1 MIKNIKPKKETIDSL
16 LVFIF
21 ITLIVSASA
30 LGQNHELS
38 MYDELWNFSNSYKM
52 LNGFVIYKDL
62 NVIITPLYF
71 YLGTFILSIF
81 GTNLFAF
88 KIYNILIVTSMYFII
103 YQIFQ
108 TTKIK
113 KIRSLLFLIII
124 YLITYIVI
132 LLGASYNILAL
143 DFFLLGILL
152 HLKGKNDYIQG
163 IIMFLIFM
171 TKQNI
176 GIYYMIAYL
185 IYSLAEH
192 KKIKKLI
199 IPYIIEIILLAIYFL
214 YLLLNQNLYNFI
226 NYTFL
231 GVKEF
236 GKENISI
243 DIYAILF
250 ILINIILYG
259 FLIWIN
265 LFKKSKFK
273 EKSLVI
279 FSGLAL
285 LYMFPIMNEF
295 HIKVAMI
302 PTLAT
307 LIIFIEKNFLEE
319 LTKNKIYNNII
330 IILVIGLSINSI
342 CRFVNNIKQ
351 INNYDCYDIYYGMN
365 IDKEIKDNIDTILNY
380 IKENESQGYEVKI
393 LSYKSDLYMN
403 ILKRNNG
410 KMDLPFYGNLGKDGV
425 DGLIEEIK
433 QLKNTKLLILNDDTY
448 LYQESDKI
456 RNFIKDNYKKIGEI
470 EEFYIYNVN

>member
-1 MIKNIKPKKETIDSL
+1 MIKSIKPKKETIDSL

-30 LGQNHELS
+30 LGQNQEES

-236 GKENISI
+236 GKEM
-243 DIYAILF
+243 DF
-250 ILINIILYG
+250 LYG
-259 FLIWIN
+259 
-265 LFKKSKFK
+265 
-273 EKSLVI
+273 
-279 FSGLAL
+279 
-285 LYMFPIMNEF
+285 
-295 HIKVAMI
+295 
-302 PTLAT
+302 
-307 LIIFIEKNFLEE
+307 
-319 LTKNKIYNNII
+319 
-330 IILVIGLSINSI
+330 
-342 CRFVNNIKQ
+342 
-351 INNYDCYDIYYGMN
+351 
-365 IDKEIKDNIDTILNY
+365 
-380 IKENESQGYEVKI
+380 
-393 LSYKSDLYMN
+393 
-403 ILKRNNG
+403 
-410 KMDLPFYGNLGKDGV
+410 
-425 DGLIEEIK
+425 
-433 QLKNTKLLILNDDTY
+433 
-448 LYQESDKI
+448 
-456 RNFIKDNYKKIGEI
+456 
-470 EEFYIYNVN
+470 